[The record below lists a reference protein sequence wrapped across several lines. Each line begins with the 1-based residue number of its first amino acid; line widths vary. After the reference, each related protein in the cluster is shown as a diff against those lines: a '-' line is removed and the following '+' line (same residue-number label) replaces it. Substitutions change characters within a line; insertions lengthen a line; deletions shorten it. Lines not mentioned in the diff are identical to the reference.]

1 MSRQAQTK
9 IVHDHQASI
18 AKGSQRNN
26 IHRQW
31 SKSLNHE
38 TTGDKNE

>member
-1 MSRQAQTK
+1 MSKQAQAK
-9 IVHDHQASI
+9 IVHDPQAST

-31 SKSLNHE
+31 SKILNHE
-38 TTGDKNE
+38 IIGDNE